1 MTADAEGLAHRL
13 PKPMVQRDGP
23 DLTARQFGML
33 TVHVTNRG
41 PHTVHGLATEED
53 CPPVAA

>member
-13 PKPMVQRDGP
+13 PQPMVRRDGP
-23 DLTARQFGML
+23 DLTARQFGVL
-33 TVHVTNRG
+33 TVHVINRG

-53 CPPVAA
+53 GPLVAA